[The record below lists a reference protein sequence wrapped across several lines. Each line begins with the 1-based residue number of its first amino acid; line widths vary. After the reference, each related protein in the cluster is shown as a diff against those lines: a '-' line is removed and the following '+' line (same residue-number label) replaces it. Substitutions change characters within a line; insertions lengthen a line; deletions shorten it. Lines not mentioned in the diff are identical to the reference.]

1 MKIQSPRYYCV
12 VVAAGRG
19 QRLGGHC
26 PKQYLPIA
34 GRTIL
39 EWSLAP
45 FLEMP
50 IIERVVVV
58 ISEDDHRF
66 SSLQIS
72 NHPKL
77 TSVIGGVERYH
88 SVLSGLR
95 DLAQRAEPSDWVLVH
110 DAARPKIQKE
120 DLNRLITTVANHP
133 VGGLLGAPVCDSLK
147 VIGQNQLVIEEA
159 VREKLWRAF
168 TPQMFRLGLL
178 QTALEEALASNLC
191 ITDEAAAISR
201 MGLEAIMVEGRSDNL
216 KITSLIDYQMMEKL
230 MSSSSSIDLP
240 VAEGV
245 EN

>member
-1 MKIQSPRYYCV
+1 MKIQSARYYCV

-19 QRLGGHC
+19 QRLGDDC

-39 EWSLAP
+39 EWSLGP

-58 ISEDDHRF
+58 ISKDDHRF
-66 SSLQIS
+66 SSLPIS

-77 TSVIGGVERYH
+77 NCVMGGAERYH

-95 DLAQRAEPSDWVLVH
+95 DLAQTAEPSDWVLVH
-110 DAARPKIQKE
+110 DAARPKIGKE
-120 DLNRLITTVANHP
+120 DLNRLISTVANHP
-133 VGGLLGAPVCDSLK
+133 VGGLLGAPVSDSLK
-147 VIGQNQLVIEEA
+147 VIGQNQQIIEDA
-159 VREKLWRAF
+159 PREKLWRAF

-178 QTALEEALASNLC
+178 QTALEEALDSNLC
-191 ITDEAAAISR
+191 ITDEASAISR
-201 MGLEAIMVEGRSDNL
+201 MGLEAIMIEGRSDNF
-216 KITSLIDYQMMEKL
+216 KITSLSDYQMMEIL